1 MLRVPPTLLH
11 TTSIVP
17 LSSSHRHHR
26 LRLHHGSFG
35 HDFACR
41 TNSSHRG
48 SDVCIPEFLRWRSL
62 PDPRDFHRGQSA
74 KHEHV
79 MRMMMKPNNTR
90 TRNRQGSRGVA
101 LITALLLLSLFTVMT
116 LAMVIATSSD
126 LLIDGYYRN
135 LRGSFYAAD
144 SGLNAARQF
153 MMNQLAGDV
162 TPNYVQS

>member
-1 MLRVPPTLLH
+1 
-11 TTSIVP
+11 
-17 LSSSHRHHR
+17 
-26 LRLHHGSFG
+26 
-35 HDFACR
+35 
-41 TNSSHRG
+41 
-48 SDVCIPEFLRWRSL
+48 
-62 PDPRDFHRGQSA
+62 
-74 KHEHV
+74 
-79 MRMMMKPNNTR
+79 MKPNNTLTTYR
-90 TRNRQGSRGVA
+90 HDSRGIA

-162 TPNYVQS
+162 TANYQQSATPLRSRSARNP